1 MTIPYFYNMYKV
13 NTYTFIFLSLI
24 LLLSGNFGYA
34 QLSFCSGNSGD
45 PIYFDDFGSG
55 TTNGPALPSG
65 TTSYTY
71 ANSEPEDGFYT
82 ISSNTNWFGWHN
94 TQDHTPGD
102 TNGRSLIVNADFTAG
117 EFYRTTISG
126 LCDNTT
132 YEFSSWLLNLL
143 PPGGFCGTGIP
154 INVKFQIWDNTDTV
168 LLASGD
174 TGDIQ
179 GTTTPVWEEYGLVF
193 TTTAGQSSIIL
204 KMLNNGVGGCGN
216 DLAIDDIV
224 FKTCGD
230 FISIADSSSN
240 SSVSLC
246 TYDLPYN
253 TLLEATPD
261 FSVYDTHF
269 YQWQQSNDG
278 INWFDIS
285 GETNQTLQINN
296 LTTTTHYRVKM
307 AETQA
312 NLLNESCNTIS
323 EEFEIIV
330 FPEVSPPTSD
340 GDVNLNCSTGVL
352 SVTVPNGIQVDWYNA
367 PTGGQLL
374 ESNSLNF
381 SPNILGVYYAE
392 AIDSNSNC
400 SSTTRTAVTLLFGE
414 EIPVIEDEYLTF
426 CEGESIILE
435 AGLMDMDYLWNTGET
450 TSQITVST
458 PGIYTVEVTNSS
470 NCSAIKT
477 IELLQIDAPV
487 IEAINSNGYQ
497 IEIHVSSNGNY
508 LFSLDGTNFQ
518 LSNIFEIEGG
528 NYTVFVKAEGDCGI
542 VSENYIHFVIPKFFT
557 PNNDGQNDTFN
568 LKGIESFSE
577 SEVYIFDRYG
587 KLIKS
592 ALNQPFSWDGTYRN
606 EVLQTSDFWYYI
618 RIENQIFKGHFT
630 LKR

>member
-1 MTIPYFYNMYKV
+1 MYKV

-24 LLLSGNFGYA
+24 LLLGGNFGYA

-367 PTGGQLL
+367 PTDGQLL

-400 SSTTRTAVTLLFGE
+400 SSTTRTAVALLFGE

>member
-1 MTIPYFYNMYKV
+1 MYKV

>member
-1 MTIPYFYNMYKV
+1 MIIFSHV
-13 NTYTFIFLSLI
+13 NFS
-24 LLLSGNFGYA
+24 YA
-34 QLSFCSGNSGD
+34 QLSFCSGNSGE

-55 TTNGPALPSG
+55 TGNGPALPVG

-71 ANSEPEDGFYT
+71 SNSEPSDGFYT
-82 ISSNTNWFGWHN
+82 ISSSTNWFDWHD

-102 TNGRSLIVNADFTAG
+102 TNGKSLIVNADFTPG

-126 LCDNTT
+126 LCDSTT
-132 YEFSSWLLNLL
+132 YEFSAWLLNLL
-143 PPGGFCGTGIP
+143 PPGGYCGLGIP
-154 INVKFQIWDNTDTV
+154 INVKFQIWDSTDTM

-179 GTTTPVWEEYGLVF
+179 GSASPIWEEYGLVF
-193 TTTAGQSSIIL
+193 TTTSGQSSIIL

-230 FISIADSSSN
+230 FISISDSSSN
-240 SSVSLC
+240 TSVSLC

-253 TLLEATPD
+253 SLLEAIPD

-285 GETNQTLQINN
+285 GETSQTFQINN
-296 LTTTTHYRVKM
+296 LTTTTYFRVKM
-307 AETQA
+307 AETEA

-323 EEFEIIV
+323 EEFEIVV
-330 FPEVSPPTSD
+330 FPEVNPPMSD
-340 GDVNLNCSTGVL
+340 GDVNLNCSAGVL
-352 SVTVPNGIQVDWYNA
+352 SVTVSNGIYVNWYDA

-374 ESNSLNF
+374 ESNSSSF
-381 SPNILGVYYAE
+381 SPNVLGIYYAE
-392 AIDSNSNC
+392 AIDSNTNC
-400 SSTTRTAVTLLFGE
+400 RSTTRTAVALVSGE
-414 EIPVIEDEYLTF
+414 EIPDIEDEYLTF
-426 CEGESIILE
+426 CEGETIILE
-435 AGLMDMDYLWNTGET
+435 AGLLNMEYLWSTGET
-450 TSQITVST
+450 TSQITVNT

-470 NCSAIKT
+470 NCSTIKT
-477 IELLQIDAPV
+477 IELLQIDVPV
-487 IEAINSNGYQ
+487 IESINSNGYQ
-497 IEIHVSSNGNY
+497 IEIHLSSNGNY
-508 LFSLDGTNFQ
+508 LYSLDGSNYQ

-528 NYTVFVKAEGDCGI
+528 NYTIFVMAEGDCGL

-568 LKGIESFSE
+568 LKGIESYSE

-592 ALNQPFSWDGTYRN
+592 AINQPFSWDGTYRN

>member
-1 MTIPYFYNMYKV
+1 MYKV

-352 SVTVPNGIQVDWYNA
+352 SVTVPDGIQVDWYNA
-367 PTGGQLL
+367 PTDGQLL

-400 SSTTRTAVTLLFGE
+400 SSTTRTAVALLFGE

-477 IELLQIDAPV
+477 IELLQIDEPV
-487 IEAINSNGYQ
+487 IEAINSNGYL
-497 IEIHVSSNGNY
+497 IEVHVSSNGNY

>member
-352 SVTVPNGIQVDWYNA
+352 SVTVPDGIQVDWYNA
-367 PTGGQLL
+367 PTDGQLL

-400 SSTTRTAVTLLFGE
+400 SSTTRTAVALLFGE

-477 IELLQIDAPV
+477 IELLQIDEPV
-487 IEAINSNGYQ
+487 IEAINSNGYL
-497 IEIHVSSNGNY
+497 IEVHVSSNGNY